1 MDSRKGL
8 RYGSA
13 TSQKCEV
20 DNWFANM
27 LLQSIITRILT
38 MFRVFEGESYIMLKF
53 FFAKVYVLLN
63 LNSAQ
68 CFDRISRQTAM
79 FLVKAF

>member
-1 MDSRKGL
+1 
-8 RYGSA
+8 
-13 TSQKCEV
+13 
-20 DNWFANM
+20 
-27 LLQSIITRILT
+27 